1 VCCFIRGGGVRYS
14 WAQATRRAS
23 NPIAF
28 CAMAVRSSIL
38 PVGDED
44 AVQSGACS
52 GVYMMVRVGD
62 ERCLRKALQAL
73 VQNR

>member
-1 VCCFIRGGGVRYS
+1 
-14 WAQATRRAS
+14 
-23 NPIAF
+23 
-28 CAMAVRSSIL
+28 L